1 MNEGIYDKFTQGLK
15 SGYTSARDETAVQ
28 YDKYSKIAGEAI
40 SKASGV
46 AAKYSKKLG
55 IPPELATALVA
66 SGLVGGPAA
75 VPFAALMYF
84 VKKPVNYVANKVFD
98 AGWAAGEKVVGALK
112 GGRQPQLQPESFSFK
127 EWLMLM
133 EEEEKE
139 GFLDRF
145 AKGTGHFIGR
155 MAGNIAGLAGKVVGT
170 MKSRLTDVYNYVT
183 QNPKE
188 VARAMFL
195 VGVGALAGAAVG
207 KITHDLKDMVVQKV
221 KDIVQGVPAE
231 EVAWLRKNIVL
242 DPTEDGGYATHNYG
256 SEEML
261 QQGDQNYMDVPYDSP
276 DGTATSMVG
285 GTAVKDTF
293 TPSKFV
299 DGEKK
304 SMVDALTAS
313 HSGGKEGYFSTTQ
326 SHAKSLEDA
335 YRDTAKQ
342 MAGISSQ
349 SSSGPWNP
357 TLGKT
362 TGMMPSLRGMNVNP
376 EEMIARYGRSA
387 ADEIQSRLATPDTYT
402 TPAAVA
408 GATVNAT
415 NRRKK

>member
-1 MNEGIYDKFTQGLK
+1 
-15 SGYTSARDETAVQ
+15 
-28 YDKYSKIAGEAI
+28 
-40 SKASGV
+40 
-46 AAKYSKKLG
+46 
-55 IPPELATALVA
+55 
-66 SGLVGGPAA
+66 
-75 VPFAALMYF
+75 
-84 VKKPVNYVANKVFD
+84 
-98 AGWAAGEKVVGALK
+98 
-112 GGRQPQLQPESFSFK
+112 
-127 EWLMLM
+127 M

-342 MAGISSQ
+342 TAGISSQ